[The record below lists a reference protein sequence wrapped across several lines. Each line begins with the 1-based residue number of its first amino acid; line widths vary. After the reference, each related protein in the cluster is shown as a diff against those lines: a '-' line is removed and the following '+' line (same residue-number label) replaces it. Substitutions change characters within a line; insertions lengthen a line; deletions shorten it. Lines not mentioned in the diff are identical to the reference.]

1 MMKLEHG
8 LGVLIFYSLF
18 ENWQWKS
25 APKKHYRFLL
35 HGCPSIKRKM
45 ENSAASQA
53 VVSNFSGLT
62 QRQVDA
68 MATAPSPVFQTA
80 RPTIKQSTKTIRSG
94 WGQREVQNFLYFCIF
109 VGCRDM
115 MSEKYVHLGL
125 EWREISCGISLLN
138 GREGLTFARDWARV
152 GSVQRAIH
160 PPLLLQPLHN
170 PTSPLHRSIEI
181 NFETGKSSKKS
192 HFRTTIGKAENL
204 SFFQEF
210 MVKYVT

>member
-1 MMKLEHG
+1 MK
-8 LGVLIFYSLF
+8 IC
-18 ENWQWKS
+18 
-25 APKKHYRFLL
+25 PKKTLPFSFTWL
-35 HGCPSIKRKM
+35 SINQK
-45 ENSAASQA
+45 ENGELGSSQV

-160 PPLLLQPLHN
+160 PPPLLQHLHN